1 MKDALVL
8 QWLVGIKRGG
18 RENRR
23 KPQRSWAALH
33 RAWWYVGV
41 VLVGGA
47 LLRDSGMMW
56 SVVAQYAM
64 RHPYFAVEEIEVRS
78 DGRFTVEQIRAW
90 SGVERG
96 MSLWSI
102 DPAQVE
108 ARLRAQPW
116 VRSATVRREFPHRV
130 LITVHT
136 RRPLAIIVRQPFTY
150 VDDTGS
156 YFVPADAL
164 EEADLPYVSGLE
176 QLPLDTPEAQRILAT
191 VVHLL
196 SLARWWQEP
205 LSEIR
210 WDRHCGYTLFLAERQ
225 VAIRLGEQPTPEQFA
240 RVRTVLEMW
249 PAPWSAALFDARFAH
264 QVIVRPD
271 IQSLGRAA
279 AQYLTR
285 RPL

>member
-8 QWLVGIKRGG
+8 QRWVSIKRGE

-23 KPQRSWAALH
+23 KPQRTRAAL
-33 RAWWYVGV
+33 RPAWWYVGA
-41 VLVGGA
+41 VLLGGA
-47 LLRDSGMMW
+47 LLGDSEMVW
-56 SVVAQYAM
+56 SVVAHYAM
-64 RHPYFAVEEIEVRS
+64 RHPYFAVEEIEVSS
-78 DGRFTVEQIRAW
+78 DGRLTVEQIRAW

-102 DPAQVE
+102 DPARVE
-108 ARLRAQPW
+108 ARLRAHPW
-116 VRSATVRREFPHRV
+116 VRSATVRREFPHR
-130 LITVHT
+130 LLMTVRT

-156 YFVPADAL
+156 YFVPTAVPEDV
-164 EEADLPYVSGLE
+164 DLPYVSGLE
-176 QLPLDTPEAQRILAT
+176 QLPLDTPEAQTILTT

-210 WDRHCGYTLFLAERQ
+210 WDQHRGYTLFLAERQ

-240 RVRTVLEMW
+240 RVRMVLEAW
-249 PAPWSAALFDARFAH
+249 PAHWSAALFDARFAH

-271 IQSLGRAA
+271 IQSLGQSSAP
-279 AQYLTR
+279 YLTR